1 MIPEFQENVLNH
13 LQIKK
18 KTVINSSVVDS
29 GPIALISPY
38 VFSYPADKKTKHTQT
53 GLNM

>member
-13 LQIKK
+13 LQIK

-38 VFSYPADKKTKHTQT
+38 VFSYPADKKKQNTHKL
-53 GLNM
+53 G